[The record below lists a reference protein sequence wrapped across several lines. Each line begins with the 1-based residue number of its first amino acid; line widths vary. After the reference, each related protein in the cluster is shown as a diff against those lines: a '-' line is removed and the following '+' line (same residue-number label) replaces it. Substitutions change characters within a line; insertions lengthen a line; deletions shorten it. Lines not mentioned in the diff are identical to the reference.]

1 MLNLFSWPSRIIGS
15 ILLRFPL
22 YINFGRKNWSDFIP
36 QQAPI
41 AKLLRSQCFRNYDDN
56 NDSAFNER
64 TMIAGRRLIV
74 FFDRHDSYIAS
85 NNINYNGWYT
95 VDYYVI
101 TTLNIKPIEMTFQRS
116 LRMQELF
123 SICVAMRQ
131 YNFHLFC
138 MWAVVHTDIPRQ
150 K

>member
-1 MLNLFSWPSRIIGS
+1 MLNLFGWLSRIIGS

-22 YINFGRKNWSDFIP
+22 YINFGRKNWSDFIA

-41 AKLLRSQCFRNYDDN
+41 AKLLWSQCYRNYDDN

-74 FFDRHDSYIAS
+74 FFDRQLYRIKQ
-85 NNINYNGWYT
+85 NINYNGWYT

-101 TTLNIKPIEMTFQRS
+101 NTLNIKPIKTNFQRS
-116 LRMQELF
+116 LRMQVLF